1 MEGGER
7 YAEVNGVIFN
17 SGLDCVGFEDCIL
30 LAPGQWGTL
39 GGGWGVSLTMAR
51 TLDRSQAVFHVRQV
65 KRTWNVRPYLTT
77 LLWDNGEAQLLV
89 VELEPDIFA
98 QR

>member
-1 MEGGER
+1 MEGGEG

-17 SGLDCVGFEDCIL
+17 GGLDGVGFEDCIL
-30 LAPGQWGTL
+30 LAPGQWGAL
-39 GGGWGVSLTMAR
+39 RRGWGVSLTMAR

-65 KRTWNVRPYLTT
+65 KRTENVRPYLTT